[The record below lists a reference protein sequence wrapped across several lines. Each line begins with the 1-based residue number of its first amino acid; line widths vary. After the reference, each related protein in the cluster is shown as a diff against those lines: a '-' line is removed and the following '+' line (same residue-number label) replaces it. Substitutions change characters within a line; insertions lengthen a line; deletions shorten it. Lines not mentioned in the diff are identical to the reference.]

1 LRHLAKRYD
10 IKLIY
15 PSFSPDDLRH
25 VEELKKYC
33 ISVDTVQLNRFFA
46 KLRCALGFFTNKPFT
61 FYYFYSQA
69 IHSIVR
75 NMEFDI
81 ALVDCSSMAS
91 YMIDSR
97 KPKIIDFIDV
107 DYDKWRMYAEKA
119 FFPKS
124 IIYSMEYNKLKDFEI
139 EISRIFD
146 HSIVISE
153 NERIFLPNTSKV
165 SIISNGVDVKY
176 PNSEENF
183 LKNSLIFMGA
193 MNYFANVDGVLYF
206 HKQVLPLIKRQVDN
220 IQFIIAGMHPVKKIR
235 KLASHDVVVT
245 GYVPDI
251 GSYIAQAAV
260 CVVPLRIAKGLQ
272 NKVLEAM
279 AMGVPVVAT
288 SEANRGIGAQD
299 KKEIML
305 ADTPVDFAQATVTL
319 LQDAGLRQEMTA
331 NARRFILKHFDWE
344 TNLKKL
350 DDIIAHLRPTPV
362 RETLGVG

>member
-1 LRHLAKRYD
+1 MK
-10 IKLIY
+10 
-15 PSFSPDDLRH
+15 
-25 VEELKKYC
+25 
-33 ISVDTVQLNRFFA
+33 
-46 KLRCALGFFTNKPFT
+46 
-61 FYYFYSQA
+61 
-69 IHSIVR
+69 
-75 NMEFDI
+75 FDI

-91 YMIDSR
+91 YMIDSH
-97 KPKIIDFIDV
+97 KPKIIDFVDV

-139 EISRIFD
+139 EINRIFD

-153 NERIFLPNTSKV
+153 DERKLLPDTLKV
-165 SIISNGVDVKY
+165 SVVSNGIDVQDVR
-176 PNSEENF
+176 SEGEYV
-183 LKNSLIFMGA
+183 KNSLIFIGA

-206 HKQVLPLIKRQVDN
+206 HEKVLPLIKSQVDD

-235 KLASHDVVVT
+235 KLESQDVVVT

-251 GSYIAQAAV
+251 RSYIARAAV
-260 CVVPLRIAKGLQ
+260 CVVPLRIAKGIQ

-288 SEANRGIGAQD
+288 PAANRGIGAQD

-305 ADTPVDFAQATVTL
+305 ADNPSDFAKATVAL
-319 LQDAGLRQEMTA
+319 LQEAGLRQEITT
-331 NARRFILKHFDWE
+331 NARQFVLKHFDWE

-350 DDIIAHLRPTPV
+350 DDIIAHLSPAAA